1 MKKQKEVEKVKR
13 GRGRPKT
20 NRPTKTNLLV
30 IRLEDMEI
38 EELKIL
44 QRDTKADSMT
54 ALIRNFISIG
64 ANALAN
70 HGFCLKQNEIFY
82 KRFYK
87 VWDGTKH
94 HKEYSDEWGLL
105 LKGHSLEDIKKNKNV
120 NK

>member
-1 MKKQKEVEKVKR
+1 MKKIKEVEKVKR

-44 QRDTKADSMT
+44 QRDTKADTIT
-54 ALIRNFISIG
+54 ALIRNFISVG
-64 ANALAN
+64 AYALAEK
-70 HGFCLKQNEIFY
+70 GFCLKENEIYY
-82 KRFYK
+82 KRFFK
-87 VWDGTKH
+87 KWDFQKH
-94 HKEYSDEWGLL
+94 LSDYSDEYGLMR
-105 LKGHSLEDIKKNKNV
+105 KEQQKKNV